1 MNMYLEK
8 YIDSDVVSIV
18 KSHLNEDRDS
28 NKNLISNSWIENKYN
43 YAKQLISRSRIK
55 CEYRTN
61 KIVRQIEDHYDAAS
75 RFIGRNEI
83 NYYYQHGRLIR
94 QTESSY
100 DANYQPTG
108 YSSSADFGNGK
119 DFISIA
125 HQGYSLSVDMISAFD
140 TEAEFNFTSALKA
153 GNDHCVQRNILAILN
168 AY

>member
-1 MNMYLEK
+1 
-8 YIDSDVVSIV
+8 
-18 KSHLNEDRDS
+18 
-28 NKNLISNSWIENKYN
+28 
-43 YAKQLISRSRIK
+43 
-55 CEYRTN
+55 
-61 KIVRQIEDHYDAAS
+61 VRQIEDHYDATN

-125 HQGYSLSVDMISAFD
+125 HQGYPLSVEMISAFD
-140 TEAEFNFTSALKA
+140 TEVEFNFTSALKA
-153 GNDHCVQRNILAILN
+153 AMITVFSVIFWLYSMDLFPNRSE
-168 AY
+168 